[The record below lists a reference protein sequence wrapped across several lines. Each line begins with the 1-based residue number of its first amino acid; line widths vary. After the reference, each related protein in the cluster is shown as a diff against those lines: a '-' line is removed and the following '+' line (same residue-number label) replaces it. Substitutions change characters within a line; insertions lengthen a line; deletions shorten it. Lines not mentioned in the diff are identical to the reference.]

1 MSKKQISDFVEL
13 PTEILQRLNELC
25 PIMELFNDCDIIS
38 IEALRHK
45 CLAIEFQDVFRVS
58 EIGSDN
64 PFIIKGKSRL
74 RGANTHGLV
83 NIKDNGQSYV
93 GYCLFERKSRLRGAN
108 THGLVNIKDNGQS
121 YVGYCLFETNVVSAY
136 QALREVQYMVKD
148 KENERQT

>member
-93 GYCLFERKSRLRGAN
+93 GYCLFE
-108 THGLVNIKDNGQS
+108 
-121 YVGYCLFETNVVSAY
+121 TNVVSAY